1 MLKEKRVCPNQTCK
15 YSGAAQ
21 PLSNFHIK
29 SRRKN
34 KIYRERFC
42 SHCKNK
48 ERKIKRKNQSKPYTD
63 NDTNEFHGM
72 NNENILKEYNQLT
85 TDNITCDEFNHA
97 IKAILIL
104 SKWSKRLKE
113 HPRGHSRT

>member
-1 MLKEKRVCPNQTCK
+1 
-15 YSGAAQ
+15 
-21 PLSNFHIK
+21 
-29 SRRKN
+29 
-34 KIYRERFC
+34 
-42 SHCKNK
+42 
-48 ERKIKRKNQSKPYTD
+48 
-63 NDTNEFHGM
+63 M